1 MMGIIDVHAHLGRF
15 PFPIPDGTAQLL
27 KKLCEQHDIERVMVS
42 SVEAIMCDMVSGNAK
57 LAEAIAGDGAFLGY
71 VTVNPNYLE
80 ESMAEMRKYLYLK
93 NFIGAKLHPSYSG
106 QPLTSERTYELVK
119 AYRRYDKPLLVHTY
133 SVSDALALVQLV
145 KQFPE
150 LIVIM
155 GHMAGPQWEDAI
167 RAVEK
172 HPRIFVEPC
181 CSYPDRDKLRFAID
195 RLGPRRVLFG
205 SDMPLLHP
213 SVTLGMVMDADLT
226 DSQREAILYRNA
238 ANLFGL

>member
-1 MMGIIDVHAHLGRF
+1 MGIIDVHAHLGRF
-15 PFPIPDGTAQLL
+15 PFPIPDGTVQLL
-27 KKLCEQHDIERVMVS
+27 KELCEQHDIERVMVS

-57 LAEAIAGDGAFLGY
+57 LAEAIANDESFLGY
-71 VTVNPNYLE
+71 VTINPNYLD
-80 ESMAEMRKYLYLK
+80 ESMSEMRKYLYLK
-93 NFIGAKLHPSYSG
+93 NFVGAKLHPSYSG
-106 QPLTSERTYELVK
+106 QPLSSERTYELVK

-133 SVSDALALVQLV
+133 SASDAFTLTQLT

-155 GHMAGPQWEDAI
+155 AHMGGPQWEDAI
-167 RAVEK
+167 RVVEK

-181 CSYPDRDKLRFAID
+181 SSIPDRDKLRFAID

-213 SVTLGMVMDADLT
+213 SVTLGMIIDADLT
-226 DSQREAILYRNA
+226 DSQRDAVLYRNA
-238 ANLFGL
+238 KYLFGI